1 LRLDVYQTLVAA
13 SLVLVAGRVLVAR
26 IGPLRAFGIPEPVAG
41 GVVAATLLLVLRA
54 TTGVGV
60 AFDAS
65 LQGPFMLAFF
75 ATIGLGADLRS
86 LVAGGRTLVRFFAV
100 VFAYLVAQNLLG
112 VGMARL
118 LGLDPRVGLLAGS
131 IALSGGHG
139 TAAAWGAVLGGPGG
153 VPSATEIGVAS
164 ATFGLVLGGVT
175 GGPAAAWLMKRRK
188 PEDGEEPAAVPA
200 PFGFEQPASVRLITA
215 PALVETLA
223 LIAVCLWLGQLA
235 AAALVGS
242 ALELPV
248 FVPVLFVGVVLRNS
262 LTWLAG
268 YEPFD
273 RALSVVGNVSLA
285 LFLAM
290 ALMTLRLWELADL
303 ALPVLV
309 ILAAQTAL
317 MVLWVVHVTYRAMGG
332 TYDAVVLGAGQCGFG
347 LGGTPT
353 AIANIQAV
361 TGRFGPSHVAFVV
374 VPLVGAFFLD
384 LANAVVIKAFLAALG
399 SRGAGSGVPRGVRLQ
414 PNPARWGAG
423 AYHRQTRPPPPEV
436 TC

>member
-1 LRLDVYQTLVAA
+1 MDAGIRLDGYQTFVAA
-13 SLVLVAGRVLVAR
+13 SGVLLSGRLMLAR
-26 IGPLRAFGIPEPVAG
+26 IAPLRAFNIPEPVAG
-41 GVVAATLLLVLRA
+41 GVAAALLLFAVHSA
-54 TTGVGV
+54 GGIHIQFDTT
-60 AFDAS
+60 
-65 LQGPFMLAFF
+65 LQTPFMLAFF
-75 ATIGLGADLRS
+75 ATIGLSADLKSLRS
-86 LVAGGRTLVRFFAV
+86 GGSTLARFLGVVVAFL
-100 VFAYLVAQNLLG
+100 LAQNLLG
-112 VGMARL
+112 VGLAHL

-131 IALSGGHG
+131 ISLSGGHG
-139 TAAAWGAVLGGPGG
+139 TAAAWGAVFGGPAG

-175 GGPAAAWLMKRRK
+175 GGPVAGWLMKRRT
-188 PEDGEEPAAVPA
+188 PDAGAGPGAEQA
-200 PFGFEQPASVRLITA
+200 PFGFEQPAAVRLITA

-223 LIAVCLWLGQLA
+223 LIAVCLWLGQVA
-235 AAALVGS
+235 AAALAGS
-242 ALELPV
+242 AFELPV

-273 RALSVVGNVSLA
+273 RAVSVVGNVSLA

-309 ILAAQTAL
+309 ILAAQAAL
-317 MVLWVVHVTYRAMGG
+317 MVVWVVNVTYPAMGRS
-332 TYDAVVLGAGQCGFG
+332 YQAVVLGAGQCGFG

-384 LANAVVIKAFLAALG
+384 LANAVVIKLFLLVIGRA
-399 SRGAGSGVPRGVRLQ
+399 
-414 PNPARWGAG
+414 
-423 AYHRQTRPPPPEV
+423 
-436 TC
+436 